1 MQLINIVVL
10 IWVLC
15 SFNCFSDGMFRQP
28 NEYKGQ
34 PEYWGKKIIEYLV
47 TRKCKKYPSPHE
59 CNPNI
64 LYILGPTSFNVL
76 HRHTRPNRDAES
88 NESVILSFEQQQL
101 IYDFFIKDYIR
112 KFILRLFPELKDE
125 KNRLLADY
133 MTNEL
138 FKNMKTIEKKF
149 GRLFMPNDRVIEFMD
164 DQS

>member
-1 MQLINIVVL
+1 M
-10 IWVLC
+10 
-15 SFNCFSDGMFRQP
+15 
-28 NEYKGQ
+28 
-34 PEYWGKKIIEYLV
+34 
-47 TRKCKKYPSPHE
+47 
-59 CNPNI
+59 
-64 LYILGPTSFNVL
+64 